1 MALGKRIVIIGN
13 GMAAGRFLEELLARA
28 PETHDIIL
36 FGAEPRVN
44 YSRIMLS
51 PVLAGEKRFEDI
63 VIHDDDWYAGHRIN
77 LRKGVEVASI
87 DRAAKRVVAAD
98 GSSESYDALVV
109 ATGSMPIVIPIPG
122 VQLPGVVTYRD
133 LDDVQFMLSAAT
145 RPGRRA
151 VVIGGGLL
159 GLEAAAGLRTRGMEV
174 SVLHLMPHL
183 MERQLDRAAGTLL
196 QSALEARG
204 IDVRTGADTAAILGE
219 DRVTGVRLKD
229 GTEIAADLVV
239 MAVGIRP
246 HARLAK
252 VAGLATNRGVVVDDA
267 MRTNDRAVYAIGEC
281 VEHRGMSYGLV
292 APLYDMAKVAAA
304 QIVGDDAELFGRA
317 ATTTKLKVTG
327 IDLFS
332 AGDFASAPHR
342 EDIVVEAAP
351 LGIYKRLVIEDN
363 RIVGAVLYG
372 DTADG
377 PFFSDLIQRQTDVSA
392 MRDVV
397 MFGEAYASPSMAAQP
412 PAVQNPQRL
421 AA

>member
-1 MALGKRIVIIGN
+1 
-13 GMAAGRFLEELLARA
+13 
-28 PETHDIIL
+28 
-36 FGAEPRVN
+36 
-44 YSRIMLS
+44 
-51 PVLAGEKRFEDI
+51 
-63 VIHDDDWYAGHRIN
+63 
-77 LRKGVEVASI
+77 
-87 DRAAKRVVAAD
+87 
-98 GSSESYDALVV
+98 
-109 ATGSMPIVIPIPG
+109 MPIVIPVPG

-183 MERQLDRAAGTLL
+183 MERQLDRAAGALL